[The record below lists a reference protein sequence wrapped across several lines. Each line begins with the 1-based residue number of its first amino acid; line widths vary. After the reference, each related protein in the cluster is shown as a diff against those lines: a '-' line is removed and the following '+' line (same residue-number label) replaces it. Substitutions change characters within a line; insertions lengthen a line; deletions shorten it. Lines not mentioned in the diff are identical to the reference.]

1 MFVKQPRGSTLV
13 FVLMI
18 MLVAM
23 VITTTVTTVIVNNL
37 QTATAFN
44 QHAHGYYAME
54 SGLERALYY
63 AQFARASKT
72 VAAGTTAGTLS
83 TLTGDLGNGAS
94 YSVSASFIEDS
105 TATDLA
111 IGEAAQFDFYQEDST
126 SGYRLTPITDL
137 DNISVDWV
145 ETSSCAGSSL
155 ISQIEVSF
163 SSWTQFD
170 WEDISD
176 YSSAGATHFTYTCP
190 SPPSSCNT
198 SVGVDS
204 SHLYKVRVKAL
215 NCDIESL
222 TVTPEDTFYTTLS
235 VANTLDIEA
244 TGDYGQ
250 ISRSGGAT
258 TPWSPALNR
267 YFEYVLFSEDEIRK

>member
-1 MFVKQPRGSTLV
+1 MSVNQPRGSTLV
-13 FVLMI
+13 FVLLI

-37 QTATAFN
+37 QTATAYN

-63 AQFARASKT
+63 AQYARASKT
-72 VAAGTTAGTLS
+72 IAAGTTAS
-83 TLTGDLGNGAS
+83 TISALTGDLGNGAT
-94 YSVSASFIEDS
+94 YTVSASFIENT
-105 TATDLA
+105 TAIDLA
-111 IGEAAQFDFYQEDST
+111 AGEVVQFDFYTEDS
-126 SGYRLTPITDL
+126 SAGYYLTPLTDL
-137 DNISVDWV
+137 ANLAIDWV
-145 ETSSCAGSSL
+145 EASSCSPS
-155 ISQIEVSF
+155 ISQLEVSF
-163 SSWTQFD
+163 SSWTQFN

-176 YSSAGATHFTYTCP
+176 PALGTHFTYTCAA
-190 SPPSSCNT
+190 PPNGCGDDL
-198 SVGVDS
+198 GVDS

-215 NCDIESL
+215 NCAIESL
-222 TVTPEDTFYTTLS
+222 TVTPQDSFGTTLT

-258 TPWSPALNR
+258 APWSPALNR
-267 YFEYVLFSEDEIRK
+267 YFEYVLFSEETISKWTW